1 MTTALFL
8 CPEGGGH
15 LYPVSSAFLEAAFL
29 EAVNDNSGLYKMIC
43 IELFHQELCECIAT
57 IVF

>member
-8 CPEGGGH
+8 CPEGGGQV
-15 LYPVSSAFLEAAFL
+15 YPVSAAFF
-29 EAVNDNSGLYKMIC
+29 EAVNDNSGLNKMIC

>member
-8 CPEGGGH
+8 CPEGGGQV
-15 LYPVSSAFLEAAFL
+15 YPVSAAFL